1 MEINTDQLEALLRLK
16 EQQAQNLP
24 KAGAKPGIF
33 DAILSE
39 QMGGE
44 PSVKLGTAAGT
55 LSTSAA
61 QAAMFSQIMLDR
73 SEADNSLDPDAA
85 VLQAAFEQASGALNL
100 WDAYAKSLGSP
111 GGSADLKEAY
121 ALLQGIDSQVDRMR
135 QDTAALRQANMGLDS
150 VLNELEILSATE
162 KFKFNRGDYSI

>member
-24 KAGAKPGIF
+24 RDGAKPGIF
-33 DAILSE
+33 DAILAE
-39 QMGGE
+39 QMGAD
-44 PSVKLGTAAGT
+44 PSDKLGASAGS

-61 QAAMFSQIMLDR
+61 QAAMFSQILLDR
-73 SEADNSLDPDAA
+73 SEGGNALDSDAA
-85 VLQAAFEQASGALNL
+85 VLEAAFEQASGALNL

-111 GGSADLKEAY
+111 GGNANLRDAY
-121 ALLQGIDSQVDRMR
+121 ALLEGIDSQVAKMR
-135 QDTAALRQANMGLDS
+135 QDSSALRKPNPGLDS